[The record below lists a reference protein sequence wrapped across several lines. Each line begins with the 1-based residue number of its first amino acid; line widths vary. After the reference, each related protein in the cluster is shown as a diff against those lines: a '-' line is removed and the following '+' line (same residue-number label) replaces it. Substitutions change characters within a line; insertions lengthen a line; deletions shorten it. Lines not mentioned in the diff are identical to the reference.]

1 MAALKRITGL
11 THRALATMTTSSRS
25 WLQDRTTRKTYFT
38 YVNEPSMPIPGKEP
52 CWLKTADEAIEKSEL
67 DSDQVVYVQGA
78 AATPVELLRA
88 MTDYGVRCDVRN
100 VRLCHMHLEGPAP
113 FAKPENAKHF
123 RSISFF
129 IGGNVRPA
137 VNAGT
142 ADCIPIFLHEIPRI
156 FNEGYMKPDIS
167 LIHVSPPDEKGY
179 CSLGT
184 SVDCARA
191 AISHSKRIVALVN
204 KHMPR
209 TFGDA
214 IVHMSHLDFA
224 VEHHQPLPV
233 HAVHPISKAEQQ
245 IGKHIAE
252 NLVVDGAT
260 LQLGIG
266 SIPDAVLSELKNHK
280 NLGVHSEMFSDGVVD
295 LVNKGC
301 ITNNEK
307 KMHRG
312 RIVGS
317 FCVGSEKLYN
327 FMHNNPFIEMLVVD
341 YVNDPRIVAKQPKM
355 TAINSC
361 IEVDITG
368 QICSDSIGTRMY
380 SGFGGQM
387 DFIMGAA
394 ISEDRQGKPIIAL
407 QSVTAKGRSKIQP
420 VLASGAG
427 VVTNRAVVRYVVTEH
442 GIASLFGKSLQQRA
456 YELIQIAHPDHRE
469 ELEKGAFE
477 RLKMMPAP

>member
-1 MAALKRITGL
+1 MAALKRITSL
-11 THRALATMTTSSRS
+11 TRALATATSTSRPCFH
-25 WLQDRTTRKTYFT
+25 RAAKKTYFT
-38 YVNEPSMPIPGKEP
+38 YVNEPSMPIPGKQP
-52 CWLKTADEAIEKSEL
+52 CWLKTADEAIEQAEL
-67 DSDQVVYVQGA
+67 DSDQLVYVQGA
-78 AATPVELLRA
+78 AATPVESLRA

-100 VRLCHMHLEGPAP
+100 VRLYHMHLEGAAP
-113 FAKPENAKHF
+113 FAKPEYAKHF
-123 RSISFF
+123 RSISLF
-129 IGGNVRPA
+129 IGGNVRAA

-142 ADCIPIFLHEIPRI
+142 ADCIPIFLHEIPRL
-156 FNEGYMKPDIS
+156 FKEGYLKPHIS

-184 SVDCARA
+184 SIDSVRSAV
-191 AISHSKRIVALVN
+191 SHSKCIVALVN
-204 KHMPR
+204 KYMPR

-214 IVHMSHLDFA
+214 IIHESHLDFA

-233 HAVHPISKAEQQ
+233 HPVTTPSKAEQQ
-245 IGKHIAE
+245 IGKYIAE

-266 SIPDAVLSELKNHK
+266 SIPDAVLSLLANHK
-280 NLGVHSEMFSDGVVD
+280 DLGIHSEMFSDGVVD

-301 ITNNEK
+301 ITNNQK
-307 KMHRG
+307 TMHRG

-317 FCVGSEKLYN
+317 FCVGSEKLYD

-341 YVNDPRIVAKQPKM
+341 YVNDPRIVAQQPKM

-368 QICSDSIGTRMY
+368 QICSDSIGTKMY
-380 SGFGGQM
+380 SGFGGQL
-387 DFIMGAA
+387 DFITGAA
-394 ISEDRQGKPIIAL
+394 MSEDRQGKPIIAL
-407 QSVTAKGRSKIQP
+407 KSVTSKGQSKIQP
-420 VLASGAG
+420 VLTSGAG
-427 VVTNRAVVRYVVTEH
+427 VVTNRAVARYVVTEH

-456 YELIQIAHPDHRE
+456 YELIQVAHPDHRE
-469 ELEKGAFE
+469 ALEKSAFE